1 MAESRLRDRPPEF
14 WAAVAE
20 DYRADKLTVR
30 EILSKHDLT
39 VGEFGHARI
48 KLGWRRRQ
56 ISQLNRKHIIIRLF
70 HLLDAQVRAME
81 NDMDKPTSEQAM
93 ALSRLVTALDKLIE
107 LKDADAKQRP
117 APRRASKTMIELRAK
132 IADRI
137 AHLNQA

>member
-1 MAESRLRDRPPEF
+1 MAESRLRERPPEF
-14 WAAVAE
+14 WAAVRD
-20 DYRADKLTVR
+20 DYREGKLKVR

-39 VGEFGHARI
+39 IGEFGHARV

-56 ISQLNRKHIIIRLF
+56 LSQLNRKHIIIRLF

-107 LKDADAKQRP
+107 LKDADAKARP
-117 APRRASKTMIELRAK
+117 APRRSSKAMIDLRSK

-137 AHLNQA
+137 AQLSEA